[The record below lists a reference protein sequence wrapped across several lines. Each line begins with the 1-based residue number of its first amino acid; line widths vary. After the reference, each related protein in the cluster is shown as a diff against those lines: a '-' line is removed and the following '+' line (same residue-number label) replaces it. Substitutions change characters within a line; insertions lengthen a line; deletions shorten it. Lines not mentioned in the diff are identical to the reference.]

1 MCPTSSAL
9 GALRAA
15 AVAGPS
21 VVQVRSGSE
30 VRAGGEL
37 TRALDVTARVMAA
50 ANDRMTAA
58 LADTDL
64 AGYERASLSF
74 DAAERRF
81 DALCGAACEAGYYL
95 GFASVPDKPTKVSRF
110 TRRDRFGHRLLA
122 RLRVRRQPTAD
133 AVRFVHAS
141 APR

>member
-21 VVQVRSGSE
+21 LVQVPAGGG
-30 VRAGGEL
+30 VRAGAEL
-37 TRALDVTARVMAA
+37 TRALDVTARVMSA
-50 ANDRMTAA
+50 ANDRMLAA

-74 DAAERRF
+74 DAAEQRF
-81 DALCGAACEAGYYL
+81 DALCGAACEAGYDL
-95 GFASVPDKPTKVSRF
+95 GLAAVPDKPAKVARF
-110 TRRDRFGHRLLA
+110 TRRDRFGRRLLA
-122 RLRVRRQPTAD
+122 RLRRQPTAD
-133 AVRFVHAS
+133 AVRLAHAS